1 MRGRVPDGKVRFG
14 YDHHYHGIYH
24 RHCVDFLG
32 GAVMDKQEFFTVAQI
47 VVFFSLMSWFW
58 CTLMDALAWS
68 AW

>member
-1 MRGRVPDGKVRFG
+1 
-14 YDHHYHGIYH
+14 
-24 RHCVDFLG
+24 
-32 GAVMDKQEFFTVAQI
+32 MDKQEFFTVAQI